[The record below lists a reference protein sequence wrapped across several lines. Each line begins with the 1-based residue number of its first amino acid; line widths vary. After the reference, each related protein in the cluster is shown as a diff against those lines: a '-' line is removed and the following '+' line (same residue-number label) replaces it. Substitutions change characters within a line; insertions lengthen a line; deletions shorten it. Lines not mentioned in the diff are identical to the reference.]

1 MKNIFAISLFLLF
14 FSQLLFAVPQNL
26 EAYLSYATFAIP
38 GEGPYLET
46 YLQVQG
52 NSLIYKM
59 NDSGKFQGS
68 VLVTLIIRQD
78 TNIVDFR
85 KYELFSP
92 HLDDTLSIMPNFI
105 DQQRILLSN
114 GNYTLDV
121 ALSDANRNDKPIVVN
136 LPLEIAIPN
145 DAISISGIQIIES
158 FSKTSEQN
166 LLSKSGYDFIPYIDN
181 FFPTEK
187 SKLTFYA
194 EIYNPLPPSEILDK
208 FLVSAHIESFESKNM
223 LNDYVRIKR
232 EDARQVIALFSEFD
246 ISKLPSGNYN
256 LVVSVRDKQNQIV
269 AQNTAFFQRFN
280 SNISNTA
287 FDLTSIDIANSFV
300 LRYKNVDTLRENI
313 RSLGPIATEMERIFI
328 STQIMNSDITSLQ
341 QFLYNFW
348 AIRNRTDPSGEW
360 EKYRIEVLKVNNTFS
375 TQIKKGYETDMGR
388 VYLQYGP
395 PNTISDAP
403 FETAGYTSQV
413 HSGKIDSGSV
423 PYQIW
428 HYYTLN
434 ENRERNKKFVFI
446 NSGLRTTDY
455 LLVHSDAKGEIQN
468 YNWQRM
474 LSRNLDVDDYN
485 PESIK
490 RDRSRSAERFNNPF

>member
-1 MKNIFAISLFLLF
+1 MKKIFALSFLLLS
-14 FSQLLFAVPQNL
+14 FSALLTASPGNL
-26 EAYLSYATFAIP
+26 EAYLSHATFSIP

-52 NSLIYKM
+52 NSLIYKV
-59 NDSGKFQGS
+59 NENGKFQGS
-68 VLVTLIIRQD
+68 VLVTLIIRKD
-78 TNIVDFR
+78 TSIVDFR
-85 KYELFSP
+85 KYELHSP
-92 HLDDTLSIMPNFI
+92 MLDDTISILPNFI
-105 DQQRILLSN
+105 DQQRFLLGN
-114 GNYTLDV
+114 GNYLLDIT
-121 ALSDANRNDKPIVVN
+121 LSDANKKDRPIVVN
-136 LPLEIAIPN
+136 IPVEISIPD
-145 DAISISGIQIIES
+145 DAISISGIQMIEA

-166 LLSKSGYDFIPYIDN
+166 LLSKSGYDFIPYVDN

-194 EIYNPLPPSEILDK
+194 EIYNPLPPSDNLDK

-232 EDARQVIALFSEFD
+232 EDARPVIALFSEFD
-246 ISKLPSGNYN
+246 ISRLPSGNYN
-256 LVVSVRDKQNQIV
+256 LVVSVRNKQNQIV

-280 SNISNTA
+280 ANISTTA
-287 FDLTSIDIANSFV
+287 FDLASVDISNSFV
-300 LRYKNVDTLRENI
+300 LRYSNLDTLRENI
-313 RSLGPIATEMERIFI
+313 RTLGPIATEMERIFI
-328 STQIMNSDITSLQ
+328 NSQLMNSDVTSLQ

-348 AIRNRTDPSGEW
+348 ATRNPADPSGDW
-360 EKYRIEVLKVNNTFS
+360 EKYRIEVIKVNNTYS
-375 TQIKKGYETDMGR
+375 TQIRKGYETDMGR

-403 FETAGYTSQV
+403 FETSGYNSQV
-413 HSGKIDSGSV
+413 HSGKVDSGSV

-434 ENRERNKKFVFI
+434 DNRERNKKFVFI

-455 LLVHSDAKGEIQN
+455 QLVHSDAKGEIQN

-474 LSRNLDVDDYN
+474 LSRNLDIDDYN

-490 RDRSRSAERFNNPF
+490 KDRSRSAERFNNPF